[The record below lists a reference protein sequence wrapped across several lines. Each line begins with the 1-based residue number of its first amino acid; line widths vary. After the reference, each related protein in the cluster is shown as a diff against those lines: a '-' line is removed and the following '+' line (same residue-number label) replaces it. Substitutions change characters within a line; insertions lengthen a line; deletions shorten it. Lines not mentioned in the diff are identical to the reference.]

1 MIAIDRGY
9 RDRRGFQRAWL
20 AGVVVSRR
28 CKGRETTRRRGV
40 SRREAAAAKARRRPA
55 AAAAE
60 PRDRRWAPTRAGQA
74 AAEVEACP
82 RRGVR
87 RRVHGGGRR
96 VLPSCRCS
104 RRGPGPGR
112 RRRPFRRVVLRRL
125 HALDHGAEP
134 VVRAGLSDELT
145 IEHSRRNAGQLR
157 PSASQTVSLFDRRQ
171 PLPIP
176 QPATATTIPTGG
188 RTIALPIGDRSP
200 LNSFLHQI
208 NLTDD
213 RSASTR
219 DRLLLPP

>member
-1 MIAIDRGY
+1 MFPG
-9 RDRRGFQRAWL
+9 G
-20 AGVVVSRR
+20 
-28 CKGRETTRRRGV
+28 RRRRQRQGAV
-40 SRREAAAAKARRRPA
+40 PA

-157 PSASQTVSLFDRRQ
+157 PSASHTVSLFDRRQ